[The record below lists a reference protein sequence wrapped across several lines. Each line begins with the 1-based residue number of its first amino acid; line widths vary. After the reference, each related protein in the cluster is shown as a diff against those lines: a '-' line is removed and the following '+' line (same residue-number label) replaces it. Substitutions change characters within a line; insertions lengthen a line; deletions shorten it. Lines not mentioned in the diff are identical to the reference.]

1 MINDLET
8 LWGTEIAPINGFIF
22 DNVKIAGEVID
33 DVGDFNLNK
42 YVENLK
48 FR

>member
-1 MINDLET
+1 MPGET
-8 LWGTEIAPINGFIF
+8 TNTLNRFSKTKLPDEIEYA
-22 DNVKIAGEVID
+22 
-33 DVGDFNLNK
+33 GDFNLNK